1 MKAADLQYA
10 ACAEPDEAVAR
21 LAAAQGMAKVCAGT
35 QSLGPMMN
43 LRLAQPALLVDVSR
57 MPALTRS
64 GLRDGRLVTGAAITH
79 ARFEDGEGAAASRGL
94 LPQVAAGIA
103 YRAVRNRGTLG
114 GSLAHA
120 DPAADWVSTACL
132 LDAGIHL
139 VGPGGSRRVPASE
152 FFLAAFTTA
161 LADDELIV
169 EVDWPVLSPQ
179 ARWAYRKLCRKPGE
193 FAEAMVA
200 IWTDP
205 SQGISRL
212 VIGALDG
219 APAIVSG
226 EAAVNALRERAGQ
239 TALFDAIGLD
249 DPYRRQLQSV
259 MLARAFAQLDA
270 RPGPETTP

>member
-10 ACAEPDEAVAR
+10 ACAEPAEAVAR
-21 LAAAQGMAKVCAGT
+21 LAAAEGMAKVCAGS

-43 LRLAQPALLVDVSR
+43 LRLAQPALLLDVSR
-57 MPALTRS
+57 MPALSRS
-64 GLRDGRLVTGAAITH
+64 GLRDGRFVTGAALTH
-79 ARFEDGEGAAASRGL
+79 ARFEDGEGAAPSRGL

-132 LDAGIHL
+132 LDAGIHVL
-139 VGPGGSRRVPASE
+139 GPRGARRVAATD

-169 EVDWPVLSPQ
+169 EIDWPVLSPQ
-179 ARWAYRKLCRKPGE
+179 ARWAYRKQCRKPGE

-205 SQGISRL
+205 AQAIARL

-219 APAIVSG
+219 APAVVSG
-226 EAAVNALRERAGQ
+226 AAEVAALRGRAGQ
-239 TALFDAIGLD
+239 TALFDAIGLT